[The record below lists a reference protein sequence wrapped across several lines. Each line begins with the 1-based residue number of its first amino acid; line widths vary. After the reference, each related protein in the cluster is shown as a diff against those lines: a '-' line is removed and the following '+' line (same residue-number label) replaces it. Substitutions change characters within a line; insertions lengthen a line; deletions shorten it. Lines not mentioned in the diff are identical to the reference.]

1 MIHKI
6 ELVLFPEEADDEMRH
21 LFSASQFLSI
31 DMKRIKAI
39 RILKRSIDARAQQV
53 KIRLTADVY
62 VDENP
67 PIQKN
72 IQEIFSFHKNVSTAS
87 PVLIAGFGPAG
98 MFAALR
104 LIELGLKPV
113 IIERGKNV
121 KQRRRDL
128 AAINKQGILNPDSN
142 YCFGEGGAGTYSDGK
157 LYTRSNK
164 RGDITRILDILIL
177 HGAEEDIRINAHP
190 HIGTNKLPKI
200 IETIRETI
208 LKAGGE
214 IFFNTRLTDLITEK
228 NILKGII
235 TTDTI
240 SGEEKRINCNAVLL
254 ATGHSSRDIYELLDK
269 KNIFIEAKSFA
280 LGLRIEHPQEIIDK
294 IQYHC
299 AERGEFLPPASYSL
313 THQHNGR
320 GVYSFCMCPGG
331 IIAPSATGAEE
342 IVVNGW
348 SPSKRNNP
356 FANSGIVVSVG
367 AQDYLPYKSA
377 GPLAALKYQQEAERK
392 AFLSGKGNLRAPA
405 QRMIDFVNGKISQD
419 LPACSYIP
427 GVSSTELSEVIP
439 IEISSALKD
448 ALRAFGK
455 KMKPY
460 YTNEALLVGVESRT
474 SSPVRIP
481 RDPETLQH
489 PQIKGLFP
497 CGEGAG
503 YAGGIVSAAMDG
515 ERCAERI
522 SQFVN

>member
-240 SGEEKRINCNAVLL
+240 SGEEKRINCNTVLL

-294 IQYHC
+294 RGDCC
-299 AERGEFLPPASYSL
+299 A
-313 THQHNGR
+313 
-320 GVYSFCMCPGG
+320 
-331 IIAPSATGAEE
+331 
-342 IVVNGW
+342 GW
-348 SPSKRNNP
+348 R
-356 FANSGIVVSVG
+356 FG
-367 AQDYLPYKSA
+367 LC
-377 GPLAALKYQQEAERK
+377 
-392 AFLSGKGNLRAPA
+392 AF
-405 QRMIDFVNGKISQD
+405 
-419 LPACSYIP
+419 
-427 GVSSTELSEVIP
+427 
-439 IEISSALKD
+439 
-448 ALRAFGK
+448 
-455 KMKPY
+455 
-460 YTNEALLVGVESRT
+460 
-474 SSPVRIP
+474 
-481 RDPETLQH
+481 
-489 PQIKGLFP
+489 
-497 CGEGAG
+497 
-503 YAGGIVSAAMDG
+503 
-515 ERCAERI
+515 
-522 SQFVN
+522 